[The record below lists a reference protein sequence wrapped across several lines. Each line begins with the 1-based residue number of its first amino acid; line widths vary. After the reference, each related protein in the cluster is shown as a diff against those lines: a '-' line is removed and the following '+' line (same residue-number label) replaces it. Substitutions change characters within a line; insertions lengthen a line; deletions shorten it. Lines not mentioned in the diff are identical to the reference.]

1 MPDPRFFAI
10 RGTNE
15 DSFGYDFINY
25 IWKGAEKLGPNMYQM
40 VELQGE
46 EGIIAHQD
54 AYQNSIMP
62 IDAVTED
69 AMSTGDIAIP
79 PAGGY
84 SPAMGT
90 EKPRTKKK
98 REKGSKIIFGGKDG
112 AKK

>member
-10 RGTNE
+10 KGMNE

-25 IWKGAEKLGPNMYQM
+25 TWSGAEKLGPNMYRM

-46 EGIIAHQD
+46 EGIVAHQD
-54 AYQNSIMP
+54 AYHNLAILRN
-62 IDAVTED
+62 AVTED
-69 AMSTGDIAIP
+69 AMSTGDIAMP
-79 PAGGY
+79 MAGGY

-90 EKPRTKKK
+90 EKPKTKKK
-98 REKGSKIIFGGKDG
+98 REKGSKIIFGGKNG